1 MRKKKKE
8 EDPTCPTMPI
18 QAAGW
23 KYFGLGRNASYEA
36 AKAWRNSH
44 SKDRRQAP
52 RIGRCL
58 GQDGGEG
65 CLIAL

>member
-36 AKAWRNSH
+36 AKRGEIPTV
-44 SKDRRQAP
+44 K
-52 RIGRCL
+52 IGGRL
-58 GQDGGEG
+58 R
-65 CLIAL
+65 ALVAVLDKMVGRAA